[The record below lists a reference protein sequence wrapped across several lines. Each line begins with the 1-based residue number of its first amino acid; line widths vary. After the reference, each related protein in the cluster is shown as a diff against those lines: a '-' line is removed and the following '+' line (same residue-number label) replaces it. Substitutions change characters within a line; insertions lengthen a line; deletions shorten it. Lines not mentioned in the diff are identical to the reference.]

1 MRAAQASPATAS
13 TTNKSV
19 TNVVMPRQLRSAAA
33 LVLAAVLVACS
44 GNSSTSAT
52 TSPGSTAASS
62 TTTTTSAAATTTTT
76 TALADVSTAIG
87 TPTIAS
93 AGTVGPAGNTDALSV
108 ADKIQTAV
116 AEYERI
122 AIGTALNGGTGD
134 LTGLLTA
141 DVAKTLTA
149 EQRATLTDEATVRA
163 SAVSAGTNSIALT
176 GYTGADGAISVVNA
190 FLSLNLSGT
199 TATGAPFT
207 IKRSGNLT
215 FVDDGGGVWRIDSFD
230 LTVERD
236 LP

>member
-52 TSPGSTAASS
+52 SSPETTAASS
-62 TTTTTSAAATTTTT
+62 TTTTTSAVATTTT

-122 AIGTALNGGTGD
+122 AIGTALNGSTGD

-141 DVAKTLTA
+141 DVAKTLTT

-190 FLSLNLSGT
+190 ILSLNLSGT
-199 TATGAPFT
+199 TAAGAPFT